1 MKRTLQTLSLAA
13 LLLSL
18 NSCGLPG
25 ALARSAGRVVE
36 GVGNVA
42 NQAMTTGL

>member
-1 MKRTLQTLSLAA
+1 MKRTLQLAVLAA
-13 LLLSL
+13 VAFSL

-25 ALARSAGRVVE
+25 ALGRSAGRLANS
-36 GVGNVA
+36 VGGLA